1 MDKDEKEAES
11 SSSHVSTSSKATH
24 ENYPAE
30 GTQSVKKKK
39 RTLKLVE
46 KVVSE
51 QQAVKPAT
59 GVITIDS

>member
-1 MDKDEKEAES
+1 MNKDEKEAES

-30 GTQSVKKKK
+30 GTHSMKKKK
-39 RTLKLVE
+39 RTLKLVD

-51 QQAVKPAT
+51 QQVKNPAT